1 MEKDELSKDMWGYR
15 LTKRILGSHVRGRGK
30 RRMKDRDDFK
40 VLGLSKYADSGAIYI
55 VPIISP

>member
-15 LTKRILGSHVRGRGK
+15 LIKRIFGLYVRGRGK

-40 VLGLSKYADSGAIYI
+40 VFGLSKYVDSGVIYI
-55 VPIISP
+55 VFIIFF